1 MAIRTTKIKKNYFY
15 KKKVLVT
22 GGTGLIGVQLLK
34 LLVNLGAKV
43 TSCSLDKIKP
53 IKNVSYITSD
63 LREFKNCLKICK
75 SKDIVFHLA
84 GIKGS
89 PKMSKEMPSKFFVPT
104 IQFSLNMMEAAR
116 RSKVKDYLFTSSVGV
131 YAPNKILNEEDVWK
145 TFPSDNDKFPGWAK
159 RICELQ
165 AECYKSEKKW
175 SNIFVVRPANVYG
188 PYDNFD
194 TKNAMVIPSLIK
206 KALETKTNYL
216 EVLGNGKPIRDFIF
230 SRDVAKGMLKVVS
243 KRFKDPINLGSGK
256 GYPIKYVAEIV
267 AKSVPNGPLKIK
279 WKKTKSAGD
288 KKRILGNKLQKK
300 INFKIQTSLEDGI
313 KETINW
319 FVNNKKTY
327 RARFNSFLED

>member
-1 MAIRTTKIKKNYFY
+1 MRIIS
-15 KKKVLVT
+15 
-22 GGTGLIGVQLLK
+22 ILL
-34 LLVNLGAKV
+34 
-43 TSCSLDKIKP
+43 
-53 IKNVSYITSD
+53 
-63 LREFKNCLKICK
+63 
-75 SKDIVFHLA
+75 FH
-84 GIKGS
+84 
-89 PKMSKEMPSKFFVPT
+89 
-104 IQFSLNMMEAAR
+104 
-116 RSKVKDYLFTSSVGV
+116 
-131 YAPNKILNEEDVWK
+131 
-145 TFPSDNDKFPGWAK
+145 
-159 RICELQ
+159 
-165 AECYKSEKKW
+165 
-175 SNIFVVRPANVYG
+175 
-188 PYDNFD
+188 
-194 TKNAMVIPSLIK
+194 
-206 KALETKTNYL
+206 
-216 EVLGNGKPIRDFIF
+216 IRDFIF